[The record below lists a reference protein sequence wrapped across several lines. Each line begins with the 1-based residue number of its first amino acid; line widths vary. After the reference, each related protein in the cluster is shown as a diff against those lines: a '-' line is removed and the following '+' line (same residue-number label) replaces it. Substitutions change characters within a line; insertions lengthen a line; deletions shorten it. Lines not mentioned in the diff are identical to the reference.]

1 MCGDQYSA
9 TKLTQ
14 NVNLINLVYFKSVKA
29 TECLFQDGTWDWD
42 LFSRFDRAA
51 RSQKQGNNSVCPQEK
66 RGAELENLEKLSLEK
81 LIIKIK
87 KRIIIYLIKYYNQV
101 DLAFN

>member
-29 TECLFQDGTWDWD
+29 TECLFQDGT
-42 LFSRFDRAA
+42 
-51 RSQKQGNNSVCPQEK
+51 
-66 RGAELENLEKLSLEK
+66 
-81 LIIKIK
+81 
-87 KRIIIYLIKYYNQV
+87 
-101 DLAFN
+101 